1 MSARQANAL
10 PFKPWLS
17 RFSVTQSKKYIC
29 LTEMKV
35 LHSNAYPYYVNAF
48 GYLFFALFYF
58 FFFNVSCEFLLVVHN
73 SPFEK
78 HHLENKSKK
87 GNHFQMARFSNVPGV
102 GMPELKIQYHV
113 SEFMGLSITFRKC
126 PENPPFP

>member
-10 PFKPWLS
+10 PFKQWLS

-35 LHSNAYPYYVNAF
+35 LHSNAYPYYVNVF

-58 FFFNVSCEFLLVVHN
+58 FFLTLAVNF
-73 SPFEK
+73 
-78 HHLENKSKK
+78 
-87 GNHFQMARFSNVPGV
+87 
-102 GMPELKIQYHV
+102 Y
-113 SEFMGLSITFRKC
+113 
-126 PENPPFP
+126 